1 MIRGRRLAFDYGDVR
16 IGVAISDHD
25 CILASPLKVLR
36 TQDARL
42 QKDISALLSESTPV
56 KIFVGLPMNMS
67 GTEGESAE
75 KARLFVNFL
84 STLTDTPIEL
94 LDERLSTVTA
104 ASKLRESGLNSKDS
118 KELIDAMAAVEIL
131 EAGLVRERNI

>member
-42 QKDISALLSESTPV
+42 QKDISALLSEYAPV

-67 GTEGESAE
+67 GSEGESAE
-75 KARLFVNFL
+75 K
-84 STLTDTPIEL
+84 
-94 LDERLSTVTA
+94 
-104 ASKLRESGLNSKDS
+104 
-118 KELIDAMAAVEIL
+118 EIGR
-131 EAGLVRERNI
+131 AHV